1 MKSTIVNTSSG
12 VFIPCVSSYEKPVV
26 SIMSY
31 EESKQEK
38 TQESSM
44 MIEAARQSNNSE
56 APKGVEAVNA
66 PSSSTM
72 RYRTIPVYGEVF
84 KSRVMAVGC
93 VPAAFGNAICSYIL
107 HSLSHKSF
115 LYLSEC
121 FSFQIGRARSCPY
134 RKMCC

>member
-1 MKSTIVNTSSG
+1 
-12 VFIPCVSSYEKPVV
+12 
-26 SIMSY
+26 MSY

-38 TQESSM
+38 TQENDM
-44 MIEAARQSNNSE
+44 MIEAARQSNSE
-56 APKGVEAVNA
+56 EPKVAEAIAA

-84 KSRVMAVGC
+84 ESWVMAVGC

-121 FSFQIGRARSCPY
+121 LS
-134 RKMCC
+134 